1 MAVFE
6 ESIERAI
13 ATEGRTGRVRADK
26 AEVVPRLPVLLSI
39 AAKNSPV
46 GLAVVMSGKIRWAND
61 AFGDAVSDLAGEI
74 ADHASLLRAGQPSS
88 LAALLDVLPSDSRSE
103 VLLYGETMGGIT
115 VVASV
120 ASPAHSSASG
130 GASHLDAI
138 TGLPDRAELEDALS
152 REFGDQTIAM
162 MLVDVDGFGELTS
175 RHGHHA
181 GDEILREVARRLLSA
196 SRASEVV
203 YRYGRDEF
211 VILARDLN
219 AANEECGSRM
229 SERLVRAVSSTP
241 IMLGDDEIFVTINAG
256 LAHGVTG
263 AEAGAILEQVEAAM
277 SETLPSGGNR
287 SVMFMSQVCDG
298 LAADQRMVR
307 EIDRAIRASSFE
319 LLYQPIVALDS
330 GETVGHEALLRLVL
344 RDDQVLAPGQFL
356 DHAKDAGM
364 MDAIDEWV
372 LARAIEDLAHSRS
385 STPLGMSINISES
398 IFESNTLPQYVEG
411 LIARLEVDPELLVL
425 EFTELAILSDQAHVG
440 AQLKLLAGLG
450 VRIALD
456 DFGTGYS
463 SLTHLSHLHI
473 DIIKLDKRFV
483 NHVDMEGAA
492 NSVARVV
499 VAVGNALGCDVVAEG
514 IERNE
519 ERVALLELGCRYG
532 QGFYYGHPAPLPLHT
547 PRA

>member
-1 MAVFE
+1 MAAFE

-13 ATEGRTGRVRADK
+13 ATEGRTGRDRADE
-26 AEVVPRLPVLLSI
+26 AELVPRLPVLLSI

-74 ADHASLLRAGQPSS
+74 AHHASLLRADQPSS

-103 VLLYGETMGGIT
+103 VLLYGETMGALT

-120 ASPAHSSASG
+120 ASSTRSSAGG
-130 GASHLDAI
+130 GASHFDAV
-138 TGLPDRAELEDALS
+138 TGLPDRTEMEDAL
-152 REFGDQTIAM
+152 RGEFGDQTIEM
-162 MLVDVDGFGELTS
+162 ILVDVDGFGELTS

-196 SRASEVV
+196 SPASDVV
-203 YRYGRDEF
+203 YRYGRHEL
-211 VILARDLN
+211 VILGRDLN

-241 IMLGDDEIFVTINAG
+241 IMLGHDEIFVTISAG

-263 AEAGAILEQVEAAM
+263 ADAPAILEQVDAAM
-277 SETLPSGGNR
+277 SETVPSGGNR
-287 SVMFMSQVCDG
+287 SVMFLSQVCDG
-298 LAADQRMVR
+298 FAADQHMVR
-307 EIDRAIRASSFE
+307 EIDTAIRASSFE

-330 GETVGHEALLRLVL
+330 GQTVGHEALLRLVL

-372 LARAIEDLAHSRS
+372 LARAIEDLARSRS

-398 IFESNTLPQYVEG
+398 IFKSNTLPQYVEG
-411 LIARLEVDPELLVL
+411 LIARLDVDPELLVL

-463 SLTHLSHLHI
+463 SLTQLTDLHI

-483 NHVDMEGAA
+483 NHVDMEGAD

-499 VAVGNALGCDVVAEG
+499 VEVGNALGCDVVAEG

-519 ERVALLELGCRYG
+519 QRVALLDLGCRYG
-532 QGFYYGHPAPLPLHT
+532 QGFYYGHPAPLP
-547 PRA
+547 